1 VEYDYG
7 MDPDDID
14 RRVEDWAKELPEL
27 DPMVESIVE
36 RIQKITKHLD
46 RLVSETAA
54 EAGLAPGEFKVLLWL
69 RGHGPPY
76 RMSPTHLADRCG
88 CSSGAMTNR
97 LDNLEKAGLV
107 LRTPDPGDRRGL
119 LVELSSKGQE
129 VLIRL
134 LRIQAQKER
143 ILLSALGDEEKA
155 ALEPLL
161 RTLYGATRGAVPA
174 ARA

>member
-1 VEYDYG
+1 
-7 MDPDDID
+7 MIPDDID
-14 RRVEDWAKELPEL
+14 RRVEAWTRELPEL

-46 RLVSETAA
+46 RLLSETAA

-69 RGHGPPY
+69 RGHGAPY
-76 RMSPTHLADRCG
+76 RMSPTRLADRCG

-97 LDNLEKAGLV
+97 LDNLEKGGLV
-107 LRTPDPGDRRGL
+107 VRIPDPGDRRGL
-119 LVELSSKGQE
+119 LVELSTKGQE

-134 LRIQAQKER
+134 LRLQAQKEKV
-143 ILLSALGDEEKA
+143 LLSALTDEEKS

-161 RTLYGATRGAVPA
+161 RTLYTATRGAVSAVSEPS
-174 ARA
+174 